1 VEAAKRREPIGRLLF
16 LIDDFFSSSHEILKT
31 IKAGTEFALTA
42 DAGLKQVEIERAR
55 RHHKEENR

>member
-1 VEAAKRREPIGRLLF
+1 MI
-16 LIDDFFSSSHEILKT
+16 SSHQATKYLKLL
-31 IKAGTEFALTA
+31 KAGTEFALTA